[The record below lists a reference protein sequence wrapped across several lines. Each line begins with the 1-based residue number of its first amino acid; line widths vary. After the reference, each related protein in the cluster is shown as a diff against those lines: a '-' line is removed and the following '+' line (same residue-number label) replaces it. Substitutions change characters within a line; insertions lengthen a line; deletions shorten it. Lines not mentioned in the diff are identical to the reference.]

1 MKRILG
7 IGLLLL
13 VPGWAVAGDDE
24 WVITARD
31 TTSEYYAAAVANGE
45 IGVTVGREL
54 FSLGAVILGGAYESG
69 TEDSVARILEGINPS
84 G

>member
-31 TTSEYYAAAVANGE
+31 TTSGDYAAGVANGE
-45 IGVTVGREL
+45 IGVTGGWER
-54 FSLGAVILGGAYESG
+54 FSLGAGVLGGG
-69 TEDSVARILEGINPS
+69 
-84 G
+84 